1 MDKLTIISGCLFL
14 AADIFAIASIA
25 NPDWINTGESAG
37 ALTVG
42 LVRQCQ
48 TIHGRDRT
56 CIPPRLPPEWVTTLF
71 FIIMG
76 IISLTVTCGL
86 LVASH
91 WRREATKY
99 ARWIAFTGMI
109 LFCMAALIFP
119 IGFYI
124 NEWGSCLR
132 EKSAFLAEGTF
143 PAGTAGVFKVK
154 RKEAALLEKG
164 PQQGV
169 VDRGAF
175 KFTQARPE
183 RTERIY
189 SGCFRLENSPYESGF
204 VSDQSSMEIPPVF
217 RENKR
222 MDNTGVYELLESSG
236 LESCGLSLSH
246 LLSLCT
252 TANVSERGDGMSKQ
266 MHISSESLADF
277 EEQLYIA
284 IEMYHDQIRWLSQG
298 NRKVFGLVNGSR
310 VGVLVDTSD
319 LNCSTE
325 RLAHL
330 QRELLTLIDKQL
342 RFKKQLHLL
351 SFSSEVSSLW
361 DKPQDTCLLR
371 LRECCAWVTQ
381 LRAAGGCDLLQAL
394 QRALTHSELD
404 TLLIILGSRPDQ
416 TVDIICDFLNQN
428 RTPSVHAVAYNCSSP
443 DAIETVKQMAAVS
456 GGRYHLFSAAMGVV
470 DSSTDIDLLWA
481 EIKAARNVLTQIQNM
496 RQGRLGDT
504 AVTVES
510 EISTG
515 LDSLTLSDFSPVSS
529 ALSAP
534 LCIQPTGPIPTI
546 SSEWLKTHGLKAQKL
561 DLYQLLARNAY
572 SPQETFV
579 PILGKTVSSTVHERV
594 MVRFEWH
601 DGTVKN
607 LHVDLPS
614 VQKYQKRL
622 MDAVRLFERRVQWL
636 NRTGSQ
642 QIWGT
647 VCEQR
652 VQVLLDMSGM
662 NAHYQLHLQHALRIL
677 LQEQLANKHSFNVIV
692 FGSDVKSWQ
701 EKMVP
706 STHENLQ
713 AVWQWIQAVECF
725 GGRNTLAALRRA
737 LEEEAQ
743 EESSLTGGVY
753 LLTTGLPDQHM
764 VSVTNYV
771 SERCS
776 ATNLNLHVCLFTGE
790 EDTARCPPPRYAT
803 RTETARALSGLAHA
817 GNGRFLWMTETG
829 IVESD
834 DISALIGEMETAV
847 NYFQKCSELVDS
859 LIQKGSDRGS
869 GETST
874 PSIKP
879 QTWTARAKLPS
890 PRPTTLSLA
899 RLESRQKSRLAQ
911 NGWAWRPNSS
921 KADIPPVQ
929 SADISTPARLSR
941 TADQRKTKVSQSV
954 FFMEDGNL
962 GVLFK
967 KYPKPKSVR
976 KSITTIK
983 LPRHEDIC
991 STKQWLKRFGIK
1003 NLKLD
1008 LHKLISGP
1016 ECCHHIKLVPS
1027 VQKRVSAKYCAI
1039 FPSVQIN
1046 GTVKHLHLTP
1056 GELKQYLS
1064 QTEKLMQRYSQRL
1077 EWLLT
1082 GSRRM
1087 FGSVLEK
1094 MVCVLLDVSGSMAPC
1109 LPALQKE
1116 LTLLIWDQLHANS
1129 VRFNM
1134 LAFSGEVRM
1143 WQPALVQSTDELC
1156 VEAVQWLN
1164 QLSTHGASSTLQALQ
1179 TGCSFGDAVGLY
1191 LITDGRCDSSHSLIL
1206 TEIEKLRQEKDF
1218 TVHTIAV
1225 NCHDRACIEFLK
1237 SLAHKTGGRFH
1248 QTPENTDTALIRKLL
1263 SDPCSADPVLPKFEG
1278 DDLRKLSEEIE
1289 KLRMFQKQAKAFRET
1304 ILESRN
1310 QEGM

>member
-1 MDKLTIISGCLFL
+1 M
-14 AADIFAIASIA
+14 
-25 NPDWINTGESAG
+25 E
-37 ALTVG
+37 
-42 LVRQCQ
+42 QC
-48 TIHGRDRT
+48 
-56 CIPPRLPPEWVTTLF
+56 
-71 FIIMG
+71 
-76 IISLTVTCGL
+76 
-86 LVASH
+86 
-91 WRREATKY
+91 
-99 ARWIAFTGMI
+99 
-109 LFCMAALIFP
+109 
-119 IGFYI
+119 
-124 NEWGSCLR
+124 
-132 EKSAFLAEGTF
+132 
-143 PAGTAGVFKVK
+143 
-154 RKEAALLEKG
+154 
-164 PQQGV
+164 
-169 VDRGAF
+169 
-175 KFTQARPE
+175 
-183 RTERIY
+183 
-189 SGCFRLENSPYESGF
+189 PYESGF
-204 VSDQSSMEIPPVF
+204 VSDQASMEIPPVF

-222 MDNTGVYELLESSG
+222 MDHVDVYESSEHWLESSG
-236 LESCGLSLSH
+236 LESWGLSLSH

-252 TANVSERGDGMSKQ
+252 TAPVSERGDGVSKQ

-284 IEMYHDQIRWLSQG
+284 IEMYHDQIKWLSQG
-298 NRKVFGLVNGSR
+298 NRKVFGVVNGSR

-319 LNCSTE
+319 LNCCTE
-325 RLAHL
+325 RLADL
-330 QRELLTLIDKQL
+330 QRELLTLIDEQL

-351 SFSSEVSSLW
+351 SYGSEVSSLW

-371 LRECCAWVTQ
+371 LRECCAWVMQ
-381 LRAAGGCDLLQAL
+381 LRAGGGCDILQAL

-416 TVDIICDFLNQN
+416 TADVIHDFLTQN
-428 RTPSVHAVAYNCSSP
+428 RIPCVHAVAYSCSSP
-443 DAIETVKQMAAVS
+443 AAIETVKQMAEVS
-456 GGRYHLFSAAMGVV
+456 GGRYHLFSAALGVV
-470 DSSTDIDLLWA
+470 DSSTDVDLLWA
-481 EIKAARNVLTQIQNM
+481 EIKAARSVLTQIQNM

-504 AVTVES
+504 AVTVDS
-510 EISTG
+510 EVSTG

-534 LCIQPTGPIPTI
+534 LCIQTTGPVPTS

-572 SPQETFV
+572 SPQEMFV
-579 PILGKTVSSTVHERV
+579 PVLGKTVSSTVHERV
-594 MVRFEWH
+594 MVQFEWH

-614 VQKYQKRL
+614 LQKYQKRL
-622 MDAVRLFERRVQWL
+622 MGAVHLFERRVQWL

-662 NAHYQLHLQHALRIL
+662 NVHYQLHIQHAIRIL
-677 LQEQLANKHSFNVIV
+677 LQEQLADKHSFNVIV

-713 AVWQWIQAVECF
+713 AVWLWIQAVECV
-725 GGRNTLAALRRA
+725 GGRNTLAALRCA
-737 LEEEAQ
+737 LEEEEQ
-743 EESSLTGGVY
+743 EESSLTRGVY
-753 LLTTGLPDQHM
+753 LLTTGMPDQHM
-764 VSVTNYV
+764 VSVTAYV

-776 ATNLNLHVCLFTGE
+776 ASNLNLHVCLFTGE

-834 DISALIGEMETAV
+834 DISALIGEMEMAV
-847 NYFQKCSELVDS
+847 NYFQKCSELMDS

-879 QTWTARAKLPS
+879 QAWTRKAQLPS
-890 PRPTTLSLA
+890 PRPTSLSLA

-911 NGWAWRPNSS
+911 SSLAWRPNSS
-921 KADIPPVQ
+921 KAVIPPVR
-929 SADISTPARLSR
+929 SADISTPAGPPRS
-941 TADQRKTKVSQSV
+941 ADQRKTNVSQSV

-962 GVLFK
+962 GVVFK

-976 KSITTIK
+976 RSITTVK
-983 LPRHEDIC
+983 LPKHEDIC

-1016 ECCHHIKLVPS
+1016 ECCHHNKLVPS

-1046 GTVKHLHLTP
+1046 GTVKHLHLTS
-1056 GELKQYLS
+1056 GELKQYLN

-1082 GSRRM
+1082 GSRRV

-1109 LPALQKE
+1109 LPELQKE

-1143 WQPALVQSTDELC
+1143 WQPALVQSTEELC

-1179 TGCSFGDAVGLY
+1179 AGCGFADAVGLY
-1191 LITDGRCDSSHSLIL
+1191 LITDGRCDSSHSRIL
-1206 TEIEKLRQEKDF
+1206 TEIETLRQEKDF

-1225 NCHDRACIEFLK
+1225 SCHDRACCEFLK

-1248 QTPENTDTALIRKLL
+1248 QAPENTDPALIRKLL
-1263 SDPCSADPVLPKFEG
+1263 SDLCSADPVLPKCEG

-1289 KLRMFQKQAKAFRET
+1289 KLRLFQKQAKAFRET

-1310 QEGM
+1310 QKGT

>member
-1 MDKLTIISGCLFL
+1 MEQK
-14 AADIFAIASIA
+14 
-25 NPDWINTGESAG
+25 TG
-37 ALTVG
+37 
-42 LVRQCQ
+42 
-48 TIHGRDRT
+48 
-56 CIPPRLPPEWVTTLF
+56 P
-71 FIIMG
+71 
-76 IISLTVTCGL
+76 
-86 LVASH
+86 
-91 WRREATKY
+91 
-99 ARWIAFTGMI
+99 
-109 LFCMAALIFP
+109 
-119 IGFYI
+119 
-124 NEWGSCLR
+124 
-132 EKSAFLAEGTF
+132 
-143 PAGTAGVFKVK
+143 VK
-154 RKEAALLEKG
+154 W
-164 PQQGV
+164 
-169 VDRGAF
+169 
-175 KFTQARPE
+175 
-183 RTERIY
+183 
-189 SGCFRLENSPYESGF
+189 LENSPCESGF

-222 MDNTGVYELLESSG
+222 MDHTDAYESSEHWLESSG

-252 TANVSERGDGMSKQ
+252 TAPVSERGDGVSKQ

-284 IEMYHDQIRWLSQG
+284 VEMYHDQIKWLGQG
-298 NRKVFGLVNGSR
+298 NRKVFGVVNGSR

-319 LNCSTE
+319 LTCSTE
-325 RLAHL
+325 RLADL
-330 QRELLTLIDKQL
+330 QRELLALIDEQL

-351 SFSSEVSSLW
+351 SYGSEVSSLW
-361 DKPQDTCLLR
+361 DKPLDTCPLR
-371 LRECCAWVTQ
+371 LRECCAWVMQ
-381 LRAAGGCDLLQAL
+381 LRAGGGCGLLQAL
-394 QRALTHSELD
+394 QRTLTRSELD

-416 TVDIICDFLNQN
+416 TVDVICDFLTQN
-428 RTPSVHAVAYNCSSP
+428 RMPCVHAVAYSCSSP
-443 DAIETVKQMAAVS
+443 AAIETVKQMAEVS
-456 GGRYHLFSAAMGVV
+456 GGRYHLFSAALGVV
-470 DSSTDIDLLWA
+470 DSSTDVDLLWA

-504 AVTVES
+504 AVTVDS

-515 LDSLTLSDFSPVSS
+515 LDSVTLSDFSPASS

-534 LCIQPTGPIPTI
+534 LCIQTTGPVPTT

-572 SPQETFV
+572 SPQEMFV
-579 PILGKTVSSTVHERV
+579 PVLGKTVSSTVHERV

-614 VQKYQKRL
+614 LQKYQKRL
-622 MDAVRLFERRVQWL
+622 MGAVHLFERRVQWL

-662 NAHYQLHLQHALRIL
+662 NAHYQLHIQHAIRIL

-713 AVWQWIQAVECF
+713 AVWLWIQAVECVR
-725 GGRNTLAALRRA
+725 GRNTLAALRCA

-743 EESSLTGGVY
+743 EESSLTRGVY
-753 LLTTGLPDQHM
+753 LLTTGMPDQHM
-764 VSVTNYV
+764 VSVTAYV

-790 EDTARCPPPRYAT
+790 EDTARCPLPHYAT

-817 GNGRFLWMTETG
+817 GNGRFLWMTDTG

-859 LIQKGSDRGS
+859 LILKGSDRGS
-869 GETST
+869 GETCT

-879 QTWTARAKLPS
+879 RAWACNAQLPS

-911 NGWAWRPNSS
+911 NSLTWRPNSS

-929 SADISTPARLSR
+929 SADISTAARPSR
-941 TADQRKTKVSQSV
+941 SADQRKTNVSQSV

-962 GVLFK
+962 GVIFK
-967 KYPKPKSVR
+967 KYPKSKSVR
-976 KSITTIK
+976 KSIATVK
-983 LPRHEDIC
+983 LPKHEDIC
-991 STKQWLKRFGIK
+991 STKQ
-1003 NLKLD
+1003 KLAHLFCSD
-1008 LHKLISGP
+1008 LIRPVFFTLQDSCGMKAVP
-1016 ECCHHIKLVPS
+1016 E
-1027 VQKRVSAKYCAI
+1027 A
-1039 FPSVQIN
+1039 
-1046 GTVKHLHLTP
+1046 
-1056 GELKQYLS
+1056 
-1064 QTEKLMQRYSQRL
+1064 
-1077 EWLLT
+1077 
-1082 GSRRM
+1082 GSRRV

-1109 LPALQKE
+1109 LPELQKE

-1143 WQPALVQSTDELC
+1143 WQPALVQSTEELC

-1179 TGCSFGDAVGLY
+1179 TGCGFADAVGLY
-1191 LITDGRCDSSHSLIL
+1191 LITDGRCDSSHSRIL
-1206 TEIEKLRQEKDF
+1206 TEIETLRQEKDF

-1225 NCHDRACIEFLK
+1225 NCHDRACSEFLK

-1248 QTPENTDTALIRKLL
+1248 QAPENTDRALIRKLL
-1263 SDPCSADPVLPKFEG
+1263 SDPCSADPVLPKCEG

-1289 KLRMFQKQAKAFRET
+1289 KLRLFQKQAKAFRET
-1304 ILESRN
+1304 SLESRN
-1310 QEGM
+1310 QKGT

>member
-1 MDKLTIISGCLFL
+1 MDHT
-14 AADIFAIASIA
+14 D
-25 NPDWINTGESAG
+25 
-37 ALTVG
+37 
-42 LVRQCQ
+42 VR
-48 TIHGRDRT
+48 
-56 CIPPRLPPEWVTTLF
+56 
-71 FIIMG
+71 
-76 IISLTVTCGL
+76 
-86 LVASH
+86 
-91 WRREATKY
+91 
-99 ARWIAFTGMI
+99 
-109 LFCMAALIFP
+109 
-119 IGFYI
+119 
-124 NEWGSCLR
+124 
-132 EKSAFLAEGTF
+132 
-143 PAGTAGVFKVK
+143 
-154 RKEAALLEKG
+154 
-164 PQQGV
+164 
-169 VDRGAF
+169 
-175 KFTQARPE
+175 
-183 RTERIY
+183 
-189 SGCFRLENSPYESGF
+189 
-204 VSDQSSMEIPPVF
+204 
-217 RENKR
+217 
-222 MDNTGVYELLESSG
+222 ESS
-236 LESCGLSLSH
+236 ENWPESLSQ
-246 LLSLCT
+246 LLSLCN
-252 TANVSERGDGMSKQ
+252 ADSVSERGDGMSEQ
-266 MHISSESLADF
+266 MLISSESLADF
-277 EEQLYIA
+277 EEQLYSA
-284 IEMYHDQIRWLSQG
+284 IETYHDQIRWLSQG

-319 LNCSTE
+319 SNCSTE
-325 RLAHL
+325 RLADL
-330 QRELLTLIDKQL
+330 RRELLTLIDEQL
-342 RFKKQLHLL
+342 RFKKHLHLL
-351 SFSSEVSSLW
+351 SFGSEVSSLW
-361 DKPQDTCLLR
+361 DQPQDTCPLR

-394 QRALTHSELD
+394 QRALTRSELD

-416 TVDIICDFLNQN
+416 TVGIICDFLIQN

-456 GGRYHLFSAAMGVV
+456 GGRYHLFSAAMGVL
-470 DSSTDIDLLWA
+470 DGSTDIDLLWA

-496 RQGRLGDT
+496 RQGRLGD
-504 AVTVES
+504 A
-510 EISTG
+510 EISTD
-515 LDSLTLSDFSPVSS
+515 LHSLTLSDFSPVSS
-529 ALSAP
+529 SLNAP
-534 LCIQPTGPIPTI
+534 LCIQPTGPIPTT

-579 PILGKTVSSTVHERV
+579 PILGKTVSSTVHKRV

-601 DGTVKN
+601 DGTMKN

-622 MDAVRLFERRVQWL
+622 MDAVRLFERRVRWL

-677 LQEQLANKHSFNVIV
+677 LQEQLANKHSFNVIA
-692 FGSDVKSWQ
+692 FGSDVKPWQ

-713 AVWQWIQAVECF
+713 AVWQWIQAMECV
-725 GGRNTLAALRRA
+725 GGRNTLAALRHA

-753 LLTTGLPDQHM
+753 LLTTGMPDQHM
-764 VSVTNYV
+764 VSVTAYV

-776 ATNLNLHVCLFTGE
+776 AANLNLHVCLFTGE
-790 EDTARCPPPRYAT
+790 QDTARCPPPRVTT
-803 RTETARALSGLAHA
+803 RSQTARALSGLAHT

-834 DISALIGEMETAV
+834 DISALIEEMETAV

-869 GETST
+869 GETSN

-879 QTWTARAKLPS
+879 QTSSRRAQRPS

-921 KADIPPVQ
+921 KADIPAVR
-929 SADISTPARLSR
+929 SAVISTTARLSR
-941 TADQRKTKVSQSV
+941 SADQSKTNLSQSV

-962 GVLFK
+962 GVVFK

-976 KSITTIK
+976 KSVTTIK
-983 LPRHEDIC
+983 LLKHEDIS

-1016 ECCHHIKLVPS
+1016 ECCHHNKLVPS
-1027 VQKRVSAKYCAI
+1027 VQKIVSAKYCDI

-1056 GELKQYLS
+1056 GELKQYLT
-1064 QTEKLMQRYSQRL
+1064 QTEKLMQRYIQRL

-1082 GSRRM
+1082 GSKRM
-1087 FGSVLEK
+1087 FGSMLEK

-1109 LPALQKE
+1109 LSELQKE
-1116 LTLLIWDQLHANS
+1116 LKLLIWDQLHANS

-1134 LAFSGEVRM
+1134 LAFSREVRM
-1143 WQPALVQSTDELC
+1143 WQPELVESTEELC

-1179 TGCSFGDAVGLY
+1179 TGCGFEDAVGLY
-1191 LITDGRCDSSHSLIL
+1191 LITDGRCDSSHSLVL
-1206 TEIEKLRQEKDF
+1206 TEIESLRKEKDF
-1218 TVHTIAV
+1218 TVHTVAV

-1248 QTPENTDTALIRKLL
+1248 QAPENTDTALIRKLL
-1263 SDPCSADPVLPKFEG
+1263 SDPCSADPALPKFEG
-1278 DDLRKLSEEIE
+1278 DDLKKLSEEIE
-1289 KLRMFQKQAKAFRET
+1289 KLRSFQKQAKAFRET
-1304 ILESRN
+1304 ILESRSR
-1310 QEGM
+1310 EGM